1 MLALL
6 NELAAQLRQELY
18 RTHRGH
24 VITVFNDT
32 SQAPKSGR
40 H

>member
-1 MLALL
+1 MLIGQ
-6 NELAAQLRQELY
+6 LAAELRQKLY

-24 VITVFNDT
+24 VVAVFTNP